1 MPLPRGPPDSGSTLT
16 EEPLEADGG
25 SVPCLAPL
33 GKSCPG
39 LGLGVITCQAGGEL
53 TPTVRPLPHG
63 RVSTRTA
70 YKGKAHPDFV
80 Y

>member
-1 MPLPRGPPDSGSTLT
+1 MVLTLT

-25 SVPCLAPL
+25 SVPCLAIL

-39 LGLGVITCQAGGEL
+39 LGLGVVTCQAGES
-53 TPTVRPLPHG
+53 TPTVCPLPHG
-63 RVSTRTA
+63 RVSTPIV
-70 YKGKAHPDFV
+70 YKGKTQPDFV